1 MSLRIP
7 IVLSLAVMGAAVCA
21 SSASAQGRGMRAS
34 APAAGMAGSFR
45 AGGAAGF
52 AHARPR
58 RVFRDP
64 ALLPYPYFYSGY
76 DDNEYEA
83 LSPEAPPVQV
93 VLVQQPAPSS
103 AAVASPI
110 EPVLLEYH
118 DGRWVRITT
127 DGQPSER
134 PQATQRSSGPVS
146 SARAGTAPSPSKEA
160 AQPLPELPPA
170 VLLFRDGHREEVTKY
185 TIKGDVIYAS
195 ADYWST
201 GSWTREIPVS
211 ALDVP
216 ATLKLNAERGGKFD
230 LPSGPNEIVMRF

>member
-1 MSLRIP
+1 VS
-7 IVLSLAVMGAAVCA
+7 
-21 SSASAQGRGMRAS
+21 GRSELVPQDLGMRD
-34 APAAGMAGSFR
+34 R
-45 AGGAAGF
+45 N
-52 AHARPR
+52 
-58 RVFRDP
+58 
-64 ALLPYPYFYSGY
+64 GY

-83 LSPEAPPVQV
+83 LPPEAPPVQV

-127 DGQPSER
+127 EGQPSDR
-134 PQATQRSSGPVS
+134 PQAAQSSSGPVS
-146 SARAGTAPSPSKEA
+146 SAQARTAPSNQA
-160 AQPLPELPPA
+160 AQPLPALPPA
-170 VLLFRDGHREEVTKY
+170 VLVFRDGHREEVTKY

-201 GSWTREIPVS
+201 GSWTREIRVA

-230 LPSGPNEIVMRF
+230 LPSGPNEVVMRF